1 MALLRQ
7 LYIQVLIAIA
17 LAVLLGIAAPATAI
31 DMKPLGDAF
40 IALLRM
46 MLGPI
51 IFCSVVLGLAH
62 VGDMG
67 RLGRLAAKS
76 LIYFEVMTTIGMAV
90 GPAPGTPFPPA
101 AGPPAP
107 K

>member
-31 DMKPLGDAF
+31 DMKPLGDGL

-67 RLGRLAAKS
+67 RLGRLAAPDAEARTGRVRAGHRR
-76 LIYFEVMTTIGMAV
+76 LR
-90 GPAPGTPFPPA
+90 A
-101 AGPPAP
+101 AARL
-107 K
+107 

>member
-17 LAVLLGIAAPATAI
+17 LAVLLGIAAPTTAI

-51 IFCSVVLGLAH
+51 IFCSVVPRDA
-62 VGDMG
+62 
-67 RLGRLAAKS
+67 RLFWQ
-76 LIYFEVMTTIGMAV
+76 I
-90 GPAPGTPFPPA
+90 PFRA
-101 AGPPAP
+101 
-107 K
+107 